1 MIKVFFA
8 ALNWMPIKDPRGMCH
23 NSNINRNTVIENAR
37 SVERNPFNYR
47 LYSPSY
53 SSYVSGIKYSCS
65 QWIFHDLWNWLIRHW
80 WLSFRVFFFTARLL
94 KNCYQDTWL
103 KSEEFCTNGLCL
115 TFAMSIKRLHRRA
128 TNVNIAQK
136 RENLHLI
143 VFESEN
149 VFILTYTVE

>member
-1 MIKVFFA
+1 MQDRLKEILLIIDCIPLAIVRTFRGLNIAAVSEFF
-8 ALNWMPIKDPRGMCH
+8 
-23 NSNINRNTVIENAR
+23 VIFEIDW
-37 SVERNPFNYR
+37 SVIDDFFVQ
-47 LYSPSY
+47 S
-53 SSYVSGIKYSCS
+53 
-65 QWIFHDLWNWLIRHW
+65 
-80 WLSFRVFFFTARLL
+80 FFFTARLL

-115 TFAMSIKRLHRRA
+115 TFAMSINRLHKRV